1 MNVNTLPQAQATAH
15 QAVFTIHTD
24 VMTEWHRKIL
34 NVQLIAREFTSQAEA
49 QAMLERVRKSN
60 PKAFI
65 KNREIH

>member
-1 MNVNTLPQAQATAH
+1 MNVTTLTQAQATAH

-49 QAMLERVRKSN
+49 QAMLDRVRKSN

-65 KNREIH
+65 KTRVIH

>member
-1 MNVNTLPQAQATAH
+1 MNANTLPHAPATAH

-24 VMTEWHRKIL
+24 VMTEWRHKIL

-49 QAMLERVRKSN
+49 QAVLERVRNSN

-65 KNREIH
+65 KTRVIH